1 GSDVQ
6 INYRGMLQL
15 GYWLGE
21 FLQLEENGRCE
32 DVIVGHDFRKYS
44 ENAKNALSLGLI
56 AAGLNVFDVGLCVT
70 PVVYFTQ
77 HDRSIRACAMVTASH
92 NPNGWT
98 GVKMGNAYS
107 STFGPDR
114 MNAFKEFA
122 RVKGNLLSPTASP
135 GKYSIATD
143 AVERYCADL
152 HRTWQS
158 RLNTLPRLKV
168 AVETGNGTAGIV
180 IPG

>member
-1 GSDVQ
+1 
-6 INYRGMLQL
+6 
-15 GYWLGE
+15 
-21 FLQLEENGRCE
+21 
-32 DVIVGHDFRKYS
+32 
-44 ENAKNALSLGLI
+44 
-56 AAGLNVFDVGLCVT
+56 
-70 PVVYFTQ
+70 VYFTQ

-135 GKYSIATD
+135 GKYSIVTD
-143 AVERYCADL
+143 AVERYCAHL

-180 IPG
+180 IPGLLRDLGFEVIEGNTKPDWNFPNFNPNPEDIAFLKSVQDLVKRSGAEVGICIDGDGDRLGVVDDS